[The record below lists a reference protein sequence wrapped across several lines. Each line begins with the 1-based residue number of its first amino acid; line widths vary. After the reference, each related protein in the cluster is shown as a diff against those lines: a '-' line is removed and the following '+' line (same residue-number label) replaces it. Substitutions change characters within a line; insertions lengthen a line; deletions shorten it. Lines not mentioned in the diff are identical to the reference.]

1 MADTMVAVETVPPPA
16 RGSDPREPIAV
27 DAALLLLGLA
37 VFVVACYSWLG
48 VGGGLRVALIVLSLA
63 LVFAAGWRLL
73 RHRWEGQKLA
83 LWLSLGWL
91 GLVGGAAVFADVL
104 PIGEAR
110 NPSKT
115 LADPILV
122 RPDLLSSHPL
132 GTDRAALDM
141 LGGVVYGARVSLVVG
156 FGAVALGLVIGV
168 PIGIAA
174 GYFRRKFETATDF
187 VTNVMLA
194 FPPIILLL
202 AMVSIVS
209 PSMFNVAI
217 ALGVLMIPIYV
228 RIAKLNTLTYAE
240 REFVRA
246 AEVIGASRRRI
257 LAHEIFP
264 CVVLPVGAYAVVVL
278 AGAIVAEAS
287 LSYLGLSIQRP
298 EPTWGNMIA
307 AGQDSF
313 RDNPHLVFVPG
324 TVLVATVLALNTLS
338 NVLRRR
344 TDTRETLR

>member
-1 MADTMVAVETVPPPA
+1 MVVAVGTVPPLA
-16 RGSDPREPIAV
+16 RRSGPQEPLAV
-27 DAALLLLGLA
+27 DAALLVAGLA
-37 VFVVACYSWLG
+37 GFVVGCYSWLG
-48 VGGGLRVALIVLSLA
+48 VAGGGRVGVTVVSLA
-63 LVFAAGWRLL
+63 VTGVAAWRLL
-73 RHRWEGQKLA
+73 RHRWSGQQLG

-91 GLVGGAAVFADVL
+91 SLVAGAAIFADVL
-104 PIGEAR
+104 PLREAR
-110 NPSKT
+110 EPSKT
-115 LADPILV
+115 LADPILL

-141 LGGVVYGARVSLVVG
+141 LGGVVYGARVSLTVG

-174 GYFRRKFETATDF
+174 GYFRRRYETAIDF

-194 FPPIILLL
+194 FPPVILLL

-209 PSMFNVAI
+209 PSMFNLAV
-217 ALGVLMIPIYV
+217 ALGVLMVPIYV
-228 RIAKLNTLTYAE
+228 RIAKLNTLTCAE
-240 REFVRA
+240 RDFVRA
-246 AEVIGASRRRI
+246 AEVIGATRRRI

-264 CVVLPVGAYAVVVL
+264 CVVPPVGAYAVVVL
-278 AGAIVAEAS
+278 ASAIVAEAS
-287 LSYLGLSIQRP
+287 LSYLGLGIQRP

-324 TVLVATVLALNTLS
+324 TALVATVLALNTLS

-344 TDTRETLR
+344 TDTRETSR